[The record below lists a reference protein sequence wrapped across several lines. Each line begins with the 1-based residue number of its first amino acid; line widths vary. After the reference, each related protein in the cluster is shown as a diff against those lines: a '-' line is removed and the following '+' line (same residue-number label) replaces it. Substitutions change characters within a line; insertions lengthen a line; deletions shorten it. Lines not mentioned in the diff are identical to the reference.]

1 MEVRHDIAGGLREG
15 TRLAEEEV
23 GKSRIAAESG
33 EAETPVGG
41 VDGVF
46 GFAHPLSGEA
56 ESQRVVPLDPGNV
69 VVDVF
74 VDVAFEIRRNGN
86 GDPGET
92 GDANAGNAFVGV
104 AEREVIGEGAGE
116 GGVVNEPGDGAVD
129 CTPGIIVGGFIDYAG
144 GKLSCHVGHNVAA
157 RSVSRGR
164 GNPGKWGTGKE
175 AARLGCG
182 DVVLNVAAKGLHAVG
197 DFLVQANQLFA
208 GVVDGTERRCQ
219 GAAGCRCGTAGV
231 RSELR
236 IDIGNESLGVGT
248 EARRVDLVTSDA
260 TGGCGSRVE
269 CGNSIEVAC
278 EQLGIGDCG
287 DCGGGG
293 LGAAPFLRPEE
304 KCFALV
310 CIVVTG
316 NKDGAA
322 KGVAEIV
329 IPKRLFFHASL
340 VVEEGVGVE
349 NVVANEFVSVAMKF
363 AGTRLGDHI
372 DLAAAAAAV
381 LRIIGASLQLE
392 LCQSV
397 HAGSVEKGEVGT
409 TIIDVGAI
417 HSPIVGSGAISI
429 DRYRQ
434 SAA

>member
-116 GGVVNEPGDGAVD
+116 GGVVNKPGDGAVD
-129 CTPGIIVGGFIDYAG
+129 CTPGIVVSGFIDDAG
-144 GKLSCHVGHNVAA
+144 SKLSRYVGHNVAA

-248 EARRVDLVTSDA
+248 EARRVDLGASRVDA
-260 TGGCGSRVE
+260 TRRRRSRIQL
-269 CGNSIEVAC
+269 GDSIEVAG
-278 EQLGIGDCG
+278 EQLRIGDCG
-287 DCGGGG
+287 DRGGGG

-329 IPKRLFFHASL
+329 IAKRLFFHASL
-340 VVEEGVGVE
+340 VVEKRVGVE
-349 NVVANEFVSVAMKF
+349 NVVSNEFVSVAMKF

-381 LRIIGASLQLE
+381 LGIIGASLQLE
-392 LCQSV
+392 LC
-397 HAGSVEKGEVGT
+397 
-409 TIIDVGAI
+409 
-417 HSPIVGSGAISI
+417 
-429 DRYRQ
+429 
-434 SAA
+434 